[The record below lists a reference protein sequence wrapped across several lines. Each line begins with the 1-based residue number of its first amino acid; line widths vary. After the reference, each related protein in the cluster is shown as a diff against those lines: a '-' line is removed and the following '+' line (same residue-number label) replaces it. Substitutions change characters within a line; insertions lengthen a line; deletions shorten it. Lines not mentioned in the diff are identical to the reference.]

1 MSEAAAAEQTIHAT
15 TVAFGNRA
23 LAILGPSGAG
33 KSGLALQLMALG
45 AELVADD
52 RTVLAR
58 CGSGLCAAAPA
69 APAALAALAGRIE
82 ARGLGILAAPAH
94 EGPVPLGA
102 AVDLAQSESERLP
115 PFRSVTFLGVSV
127 DLVLARPE
135 PYFPAALRHYMLHG
149 RVA

>member
-1 MSEAAAAEQTIHAT
+1 VSEAAAAEQTIHAT

-69 APAALAALAGRIE
+69 ALAGRIE

-127 DLVLARPE
+127 DLVLARPG

>member
-58 CGSGLCAAAPA
+58 CGSGLCAA

>member
-1 MSEAAAAEQTIHAT
+1 MSEDVAAEVTIHAT

-23 LAILGPSGAG
+23 LAILGPSGSG

-45 AELVADD
+45 ADLVADD
-52 RTVLAR
+52 RTVLRR
-58 CGSGLCAAAPA
+58 CGSGLGAAAPA
-69 APAALAALAGRIE
+69 ALVGRIE
-82 ARGLGILAAPAH
+82 ARGLGILAAPAR
-94 EGPVPLGA
+94 EGMVPLGA

-115 PFRSVTFLGVSV
+115 PFRSASFLGVSI
-127 DLVLARPE
+127 DLVLVRSE

>member
-1 MSEAAAAEQTIHAT
+1 MSETATAEETIHAT
-15 TVAFGNRA
+15 TVAFGPRA

-33 KSGLALQLMALG
+33 KSGLALQLMAMG

-52 RTVLAR
+52 RTVLWRRGQELAAR
-58 CGSGLCAAAPA
+58 
-69 APAALAALAGRIE
+69 APAALSGRIE
-82 ARGLGILAAPAH
+82 ARGIGILAATVISGGVA
-94 EGPVPLGA
+94 LAA
-102 AVDLAQSESERLP
+102 AVDLAQPETERLP

-127 DLVLARPE
+127 DLVLAQPG

>member
-1 MSEAAAAEQTIHAT
+1 MSQVAAAEVMIHAT

-23 LAILGPSGAG
+23 LAILGPSGSG

-45 AELVADD
+45 ADLVADD
-52 RTVLAR
+52 RTVLTR
-58 CGSGLCAAAPA
+58 CGSRLCTA
-69 APAALAALAGRIE
+69 APAALLGRIE
-82 ARGLGILAAPAH
+82 ARGLGILAAPVR

-115 PFRSVTFLGVSV
+115 PFRSVTFLGVRV
-127 DLVLARPE
+127 DLVLVRSE

>member
-1 MSEAAAAEQTIHAT
+1 MSGAAAAEETIHAT
-15 TVAFGNRA
+15 TVAFGNRG

-58 CGSGLCAAAPA
+58 RGRELSAAAPA
-69 APAALAALAGRIE
+69 TIAGRIE
-82 ARGLGILAAPAH
+82 ARGIGILASPIRT
-94 EGPVPLGA
+94 GGVPLAA
-102 AVDLAQSESERLP
+102 AVDLAQPETERLP
-115 PFRSVTFLGVSV
+115 PFRSVTFLGISV
-127 DLVLARPE
+127 DLVLALPG